1 VGSKKEE
8 ISMKKETVKSTVLKG
23 TSWTL
28 VLTPDLGVW
37 SAVYNGKAYTTPEM
51 GLYYD
56 LRMEQ
61 HDVLVYVREHHDS
74 GMHDVEKLIVRTG
87 KERYQLLEGGRLVRS
102 YK

>member
-1 VGSKKEE
+1 
-8 ISMKKETVKSTVLKG
+8 MKKETVKSVIMKG

-37 SAVYNGKAYTTPEM
+37 SAVYKGKNFTTPEM

-56 LRMEQ
+56 LRMSNN
-61 HDVLVYVREHHDS
+61 DVLVYVREHHDS